1 MSQSIPIS
9 VPPAFVIPAPHLT
22 PSACIPRSISLS
34 NRPIYSH
41 RPSTPTPRASLTP
54 PTSRAHKHKFE
65 HVSWEQVQSMCNDL
79 SVAASADRFDVVL
92 AITRGGLIP
101 ATLLCEALELR
112 NILSAT
118 VMFYTD
124 TGEQFFGMTEPRFL
138 SFPSADALEGRRV
151 LVVDDV
157 WDSGRTAHAV
167 KARVQRAK
175 PALVK
180 VAALHY
186 KPAMNLLE
194 DSTPDFYCSTTENW
208 IVYPWETSSPNAPE
222 IAAESHD
229 SARNV
234 ADQESASLT

>member
-1 MSQSIPIS
+1 MC
-9 VPPAFVIPAPHLT
+9 LEL
-22 PSACIPRSISLS
+22 SA
-34 NRPIYSH
+34 
-41 RPSTPTPRASLTP
+41 
-54 PTSRAHKHKFE
+54 
-65 HVSWEQVQSMCNDL
+65 
-79 SVAASADRFDVVL
+79 AAAADRFDVVL

-124 TGEQFFGMTEPRFL
+124 TGDQFFGMTEPRFL

-167 KARVQRAK
+167 KDRVMRAK
-175 PALVK
+175 AALVK
-180 VAALHY
+180 VATLHY
-186 KPAMNLLE
+186 KPTMNLLE
-194 DSTPDFYCSTTENW
+194 DSTPDFYCNTTENW
-208 IVYPWETSSPNAPE
+208 VVYPWERASPNVAE
-222 IAAESHD
+222 ITGD
-229 SARNV
+229 SVDTARNV